1 MSRIKGDG
9 IYFGASSPGNR
20 SGSRRISKRHFPHV
34 VQAAASSSLFVTMD
48 AKSGLAACRTQAH
61 LPRRVGI
68 APHFRFASSDRHRYP
83 PRMVRKSGL
92 GFYPPRHDAPCPT
105 HSCRDL
111 DREAGGMGGRQ
122 EIVDR
127 RNVPFGGR
135 VPSPLSRPCA
145 TLALAALTRVNVVGF
160 RRHYL
165 TVDGVVGLYYSR
177 TGCYGERYRLNPVR
191 SCIWQGK
198 CLWGRD
204 NE

>member
-20 SGSRRISKRHFPHV
+20 SGSRRIGKRHFPHV

-68 APHFRFASSDRHRYP
+68 APHFRFASPDRHRYP

-111 DREAGGMGGRQ
+111 DRETGGMGGRQ

-127 RNVPFGGR
+127 PKCSLRRTRAV
-135 VPSPLSRPCA
+135 A
-145 TLALAALTRVNVVGF
+145 TVAALCHTGARGLDTGQCGGIQKTLSYRGRG
-160 RRHYL
+160 RRL
-165 TVDGVVGLYYSR
+165 VLFGD
-177 TGCYGERYRLNPVR
+177 RL
-191 SCIWQGK
+191 
-198 CLWGRD
+198 LWRALPTEPGAILHLPGYVPLG
-204 NE
+204 